1 MRSTHGVDR
10 KGVRFFARMNVT
22 IRRAE
27 ARDVPRMLELVK
39 ELAVF
44 EKEPDAVTVTE
55 QEMTDAGFGPDPV
68 WWGWV
73 AERSDD
79 QMIRRSQDDK
89 DSGGMASRTIVGVA
103 MCYERYSTWRGR
115 VGYLE
120 DIVVAEQARSLG
132 IGERLFKACAAEA
145 VERDY
150 HHMTWQVLDWNEG
163 AIRFYKRLGAEL
175 DGEWVNGRLD
185 KEELRRMGLEV
196 LSPES

>member
-1 MRSTHGVDR
+1 
-10 KGVRFFARMNVT
+10 MNVT

-44 EKEPDAVTVTE
+44 EKEPEAVTVTE
-55 QEMTDAGFGPDPV
+55 EHMRDAGFGPNAV

-73 AERSDD
+73 AEDEER
-79 QMIRRSQDDK
+79 IL
-89 DSGGMASRTIVGVA
+89 GIAI
-103 MCYERYSTWRGR
+103 CYERYSTWKGR
-115 VGYLE
+115 AGYLE
-120 DIVVAEQARSLG
+120 DIVVTEQARSHG

-145 VERDY
+145 VKRDY

-175 DGEWVNGRLD
+175 DPQWVNGRLYKAQLD
-185 KEELRRMGLEV
+185 KLAAQ
-196 LSPES
+196 